1 MSTVQ
6 DLSKQYLGQIVPFS
20 FHAGFVSLSY
30 VVSLIGAGSTLELI
44 SRRTSHKGIH
54 NQILLAGAAI
64 SMGGI
69 AIWSMHFIGNRA
81 IYILDGQDELQIA
94 YSTRLTILSL
104 FVPILVLLLAFLVVS
119 SNHRMRWWRI
129 GLSGSLSGLAIC
141 GMHYLG
147 NASINNYRCSYEIAY
162 VVAAA
167 LIAVAASTTALAL
180 FFVFQAAWTN
190 AWWRRA
196 GCAMVLAGAVSGM
209 HWCAAAGTRYTLLH
223 PYSPRNGTSRDAT
236 TIVVICLSVGAFV
249 VMATSWIYSA
259 WIRRSYASKAQQIV
273 LAAAAFDKRGRILVS
288 QEGLLPSEVVTD
300 TFLQKSNNDVFGT
313 THPLFHWMFRA
324 SRNWSSI
331 TNIIDRMTNHIGYLS
346 HGRRNN
352 RTGIKLMGEDG
363 LPIEEYDVIFREL
376 FCLAAVALASKLR
389 ENLLGAGILWDEI
402 FATGS
407 TSKPVCRPQ
416 MELNV
421 TGDSDPS
428 LQNTNVS
435 KKRLE
440 PDDLVEKGDNRIY
453 QENGRGSL
461 MFLVRHVDSRR
472 DVEKLETAGYRFAE
486 LHQVVGIIRSSMKIK
501 TPDLGGRLRNMAIH
515 SENNAILTPGVY
527 LSIFAVR
534 ARLDR
539 HGFDVLVQKNA
550 RNLLPTTKLPL
561 EYLERWQIEFLGH
574 FQGLTPSTL
583 IHKLN
588 NMKSCSAQEV
598 RFKSELCE
606 AIVALRGWFDDATF
620 DDATLMSKVVQV
632 PCSPLEGSSRAVAC
646 SLITFQ
652 LVLPIHTSV
661 SLPRCEFSPLQFFKI
676 RQLVYKGSPHHVAF
690 SRSVHREL
698 SCVLHNAPPG
708 PLFGSGGPRFRGDHE
723 ASPRRWLARFDRST
737 TSGRVDNNGLDILTT
752 SQEHLW
758 NMASSLSSSRNP
770 GGESSVDRD
779 QKPPSIGHAVTGGDT
794 MAHPTKRQQLYGG
807 IMVSQEIVVDVQEK
821 SIGDTNI
828 VAIGNSKMIDDRT
841 EISVA
846 PIEVEDATAW
856 PVNLYPG
863 VTGRAFN
870 IEAEKEEGEST
881 FVDELLALCMDK
893 QL

>member
-6 DLSKQYLGQIVPFS
+6 DLLKQYSGQIVPFS

-81 IYILDGQDELQIA
+81 IYILDGEEELQIA

-104 FVPILVLLLAFLVVS
+104 FVPILLLLLAFLVVS
-119 SNHRMRWWRI
+119 SNDRMRWSRI
-129 GLSGSLSGLAIC
+129 GLSGSLSGVAIC

-147 NASINNYRCSYEIAY
+147 NASINNYCCSYQTVY
-162 VVAAA
+162 VVVAA

-180 FFVFQAAWTN
+180 FFVFDAAWTN
-190 AWWRRA
+190 AWWRRV

-223 PYSPRNGTSRDAT
+223 LYSPRNGMSRDT
-236 TIVVICLSVGAFV
+236 TIIVVICLSVGAFI
-249 VMATSWIYSA
+249 VMGVSWIYSA
-259 WIRRSYASKAQQIV
+259 WIRRGYASKAQQIV
-273 LAAAAFDKRGRILVS
+273 LAAAVFDKRGRILVS
-288 QEGLLPSEVVTD
+288 QEGLLPSEGVTD

-313 THPLFHWMFRA
+313 AHPLFHWMFRA
-324 SRNWSSI
+324 SRNWSSL
-331 TNIIDRMTNHIGYLS
+331 TNIIDRMADHIGYLS
-346 HGRRNN
+346 HARRNN
-352 RTGIKLMGEDG
+352 RTGIKLMGED
-363 LPIEEYDVIFREL
+363 
-376 FCLAAVALASKLR
+376 AVALASKMK
-389 ENLLGAGILWDEI
+389 ENLLGAGILWDEV

-407 TSKPVCRPQ
+407 TSKPVRRPQ
-416 MELNV
+416 MELND
-421 TGDSDPS
+421 TGNPDPS

-440 PDDLVEKGDNRIY
+440 PDDLVEKGDNRRY

-486 LHQVVGIIRSSMKIK
+486 SHQVVGIIRSSMKIES
-501 TPDLGGRLRNMAIH
+501 PDLGGRLRNMATH

-534 ARLDR
+534 ARLDH

-550 RNLLPTTKLPL
+550 RNLLPATKLPL
-561 EYLERWQIEFLGH
+561 EYLERWQIGFLGH
-574 FQGLTPSTL
+574 LQRLTTSTL

-588 NMKSCSAQEV
+588 MKNRSAQET
-598 RFKSELCE
+598 RFISELCD

-620 DDATLMSKVVQV
+620 EDATLMSKVVQV
-632 PCSPLEGSSRAVAC
+632 PCSPLEENSGSLAC
-646 SLITFQ
+646 SLITFR
-652 LVLPIHTSV
+652 LVLPIHASV
-661 SLPRCEFSPLQFFKI
+661 SFPRCEFSPLQFFKI
-676 RQLVYKGSPHHVAF
+676 RQLAYEGSPHHVAF

-698 SCVLHNAPPG
+698 SSVLHHAPTG
-708 PLFGSGGPRFRGDHE
+708 PLFGSGGPRSRGGRE
-723 ASPRRWLARFDRST
+723 ASPRRRLAKFDRST
-737 TSGRVDNNGLDILTT
+737 TSGRTDNNAREILTT
-752 SQEHLW
+752 SQEQLW
-758 NMASSLSSSRNP
+758 TVASNHSSSRNRDP

-779 QKPPSIGHAVTGGDT
+779 QKPPSIGRAVTFDDPI
-794 MAHPTKRQQLYGG
+794 AHPIKRQQLYGG
-807 IMVSQEIVVDVQEK
+807 IMVSQEIMVDVQEV
-821 SIGDTNI
+821 S
-828 VAIGNSKMIDDRT
+828 R
-841 EISVA
+841 SVSA
-846 PIEVEDATAW
+846 RGAHARRKR
-856 PVNLYPG
+856 
-863 VTGRAFN
+863 GR
-870 IEAEKEEGEST
+870 
-881 FVDELLALCMDK
+881 
-893 QL
+893 